1 VKFLLQCI
9 LLFAALSFLSASNAM
24 RTIIKGATREKKG
37 DGTRQRV
44 TASAKVPK
52 DWHAFLTH
60 SENKK
65 ELFAFLSQETEHT
78 QVPDGKDIYITS
90 GKFLSNLLF

>member
-1 VKFLLQCI
+1 MK
-9 LLFAALSFLSASNAM
+9 
-24 RTIIKGATREKKG
+24 RG

-44 TASAKVPK
+44 TASAKVLK
-52 DWHAFLTH
+52 DCHAFFTH

-65 ELFAFLSQETEHT
+65 ELLALLSQETEHT
-78 QVPDGKDIYITS
+78 EVPDGKDIYITS